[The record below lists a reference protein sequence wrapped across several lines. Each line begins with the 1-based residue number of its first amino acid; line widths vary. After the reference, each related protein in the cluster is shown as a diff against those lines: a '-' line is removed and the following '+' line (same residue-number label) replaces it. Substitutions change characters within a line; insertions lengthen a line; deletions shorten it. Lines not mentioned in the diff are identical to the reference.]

1 MHYMHPCLEQEKI
14 MEENIKKMELEAEL
28 RELRSELQ
36 ANTSDVG
43 DWKIVKALEYQLSGE
58 EIPYDIKELNAK
70 RQAIRDRINAIEV
83 ELAEIE

>member
-1 MHYMHPCLEQEKI
+1 
-14 MEENIKKMELEAEL
+14 MEENIKKMDLETEL

-36 ANTSDVG
+36 ANTSEVG

-70 RQAIRDRINAIEV
+70 RQAIRDRINTIEI
-83 ELAEIE
+83 ELAEME